1 MKRFLFILLASTL
14 LISAA
19 GAAANIDW
27 SAFRVGDR
35 VELDEACSGTWRIV
49 SIQSI
54 GADVYSAKARSFMIR
69 RADGSDWTFSAPGIV
84 APCMRPLSAS
94 AAMPVRASGPAQPL
108 QGLYLQL
115 QSSGT
120 AYQYIYYYFWKDG
133 RLCAGL
139 PIGGL
144 DREPVPFEQLQQKQ
158 TCGQYR
164 VSGNRMTLR
173 LQGEASAHDV
183 SLGRVRADGFDMNG
197 FSTSKLSG
205 WTEQKRFEATYTA
218 SVVGDRMSRDVYVF
232 HANGNYEFSSTP
244 VTSRD
249 GALRRYGGSY
259 RFLGNTL
266 ELTGGPEPQRLT
278 AAPFP
283 NGGLMIGGT
292 VFAD

>member
-1 MKRFLFILLASTL
+1 M
-14 LISAA
+14 ISAA

-35 VELDEACSGTWRIV
+35 VELDVACSGTWRIV

-54 GADVYSAKARSFMIR
+54 GADVYSAKARSFTIR

-120 AYQYIYYYFWKDG
+120 GNQYIYYYFWKDG